1 MARKTTMIA
10 DTESPVDIDMTKV
23 PVDVTQDPALDADPQ
38 PVGPKPAS
46 PSKLGFVAGVALGIV
61 AAGAGYGVAQYYPI
75 TPVAGGTDMMAPLQ
89 AEIAAL
95 RDQIANLPA
104 ADDSLAPRLDR
115 LEAAIQDAPDLG
127 PITARLTALESKPD
141 SAATILRL
149 QEQIAALQAQ
159 SVPFDPMPAVQA
171 AIAGELEAVR
181 QSAANMRDQAQSA
194 ALAAVRTAKIALLQ
208 AALDTGAPYVSAAG
222 LADMPSILTDHA
234 ETGLPSL
241 NGLKNSF
248 PDAARLALE
257 AALRANMGGT
267 WTERVTNFLRS
278 QTGARALTPREGD
291 DPDAILSRVEAALN
305 TADLTRALAELQSL
319 PSEAQIAMQDWTA
332 SAALRQA
339 AIDAVSALA
348 AKKE

>member
-1 MARKTTMIA
+1 MARKTTVIA
-10 DTESPVDIDMTKV
+10 DTESPID
-23 PVDVTQDPALDADPQ
+23 TQDPVLAPPTPETAPNPAVQNPAAQ
-38 PVGPKPAS
+38 P
-46 PSKLGFVAGVALGIV
+46 KLGFVAGVVLGIL

-75 TPVAGGTDMMAPLQ
+75 TSAVVGTDNLAPLQ

-95 RDQIANLPA
+95 RDQMANLPA
-104 ADDSLAPRLDR
+104 PDDSLAPRLDR
-115 LEAAIQDAPDLG
+115 LEAALQAVPDLG
-127 PITARLTALESKPD
+127 PITARLTTLENKPD
-141 SAATILRL
+141 SAATILEL
-149 QEQIAALQAQ
+149 QQQIAALQAL
-159 SVPFDPMPAVQA
+159 SVPFDPIPAVQA

-181 QSAANMRDQAQSA
+181 QSTAEMRAQAQSA
-194 ALAAVRTAKIALLQ
+194 ALAADRTAKIALLQ
-208 AALDTGAPYVSAAG
+208 AALDTGAPYVSATG
-222 LADMPSILTDHA
+222 LADMPSILADHA

-241 NGLKNSF
+241 NGLKDSF
-248 PDAARLALE
+248 ADAARLALE
-257 AALRANMGGT
+257 AALRADMGGT

-332 SAALRQA
+332 NAALRQA